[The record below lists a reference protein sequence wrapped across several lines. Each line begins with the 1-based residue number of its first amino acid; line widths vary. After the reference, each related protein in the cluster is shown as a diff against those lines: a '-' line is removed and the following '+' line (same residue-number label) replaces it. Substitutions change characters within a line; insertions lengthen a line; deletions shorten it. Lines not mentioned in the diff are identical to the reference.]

1 MNTDILHILPGIQE
15 QQAFGKFDNENKD
28 SRPFRCKDGTINFN
42 RPMNS
47 KRERLCEPGKSV
59 PDKDIELCTY
69 GGKLDF
75 FGKFKDFIATSSAA
89 VPLQIAIEYLFR
101 IKFFDNLVQTN

>member
-1 MNTDILHILPGIQE
+1 MNTNLLNILPGIQE

-28 SRPFRCKDGTINFN
+28 SRPFRCKDGTIDFN

-69 GGKLDF
+69 GGKLNF
-75 FGKFKDFIATSSAA
+75 FGKNTSTCSS
-89 VPLQIAIEYLFR
+89 VRSSCTQVLRLSTCTYLNTR
-101 IKFFDNLVQTN
+101 VLIL